1 MNVYIDGSP
10 SSKLIVSNVAARR
23 HRMEKTVCS
32 TNVSSSSGVG
42 SSKTKYALPGSL
54 STTNITNY
62 VTKKDF
68 DAWKYIFQSITLD
81 KGDFSTTVCH
91 NNLCCTFNITVE
103 KNHVSSRDN
112 FKVMAFDGQN
122 SNNIHIRVCTL
133 LACESDAPYS
143 CGARINTITK
153 FTKITV
159 NAHLQKEEGTFYM
172 PLTLNYNLKPIMQ
185 TIYCD
190 TNNGT
195 NGTFVQLTT
204 TAAQEN
210 ILVFGLLGR
219 SSARKLYAVFILVI
233 LGVAN
238 CFIRGHYK

>member
-1 MNVYIDGSP
+1 
-10 SSKLIVSNVAARR
+10 
-23 HRMEKTVCS
+23 
-32 TNVSSSSGVG
+32 
-42 SSKTKYALPGSL
+42 
-54 STTNITNY
+54 
-62 VTKKDF
+62 
-68 DAWKYIFQSITLD
+68 
-81 KGDFSTTVCH
+81 
-91 NNLCCTFNITVE
+91 
-103 KNHVSSRDN
+103 
-112 FKVMAFDGQN
+112 MAFDGQN

-185 TIYCD
+185 TSYCD

-233 LGVAN
+233 LGVVN